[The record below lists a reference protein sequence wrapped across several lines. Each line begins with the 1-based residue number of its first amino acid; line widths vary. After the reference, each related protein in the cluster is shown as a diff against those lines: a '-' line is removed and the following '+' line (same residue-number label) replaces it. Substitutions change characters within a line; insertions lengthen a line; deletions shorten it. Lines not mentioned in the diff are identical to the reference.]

1 MAESPQM
8 ADWIAKEDDFQL
20 KQAQKQAEIQVREKR
35 AKPIDLLALNLTW
48 ENREDEDDGVGLEC
62 VCNDALSQL
71 QNERTLH
78 HDALTAVAAKLIELE
93 SNIEVKLAGDK
104 PIDPEYWDSLLVQLN
119 VWKAKAKLKGMHKAV
134 LDEAHSSVSIKR
146 LPQGNLQRNETHEA
160 KNEDTTGIK
169 IINKRQMVL
178 NTRFVSK
185 VKPNMNPQD
194 QEILDQD
201 ALAEKLYAQEAE
213 KRLAEAEEVF
223 ELEAKTGR
231 QSYNW
236 EDKHRPHKPCY
247 FYNQTHYNTDNP
259 PPKVVQGYKF
269 NIFYP
274 NLIDKT
280 RATTYK
286 IIKNKEN
293 EDIATL

>member
-48 ENREDEDDGVGLEC
+48 GHRDFTDE
-62 VCNDALSQL
+62 S
-71 QNERTLH
+71 
-78 HDALTAVAAKLIELE
+78 
-93 SNIEVKLAGDK
+93 AG
-104 PIDPEYWDSLLVQLN
+104 
-119 VWKAKAKLKGMHKAV
+119 
-134 LDEAHSSVSIKR
+134 
-146 LPQGNLQRNETHEA
+146 GNLQRNETHEA
-160 KNEDTTGIK
+160 KNEDTVKDAEDLPEGFEIEMDTKPLKQLSNEDQSLIFFYLMKTGIK

-259 PPKVVQGYKF
+259 PPKVVQGY
-269 NIFYP
+269 IFCKLYSP
-274 NLIDKT
+274 
-280 RATTYK
+280 
-286 IIKNKEN
+286 KNDSQIGEEKSN
-293 EDIATL
+293 CV

>member
-48 ENREDEDDGVGLEC
+48 GHRDFTDESAGVEVDD
-62 VCNDALSQL
+62 
-71 QNERTLH
+71 
-78 HDALTAVAAKLIELE
+78 
-93 SNIEVKLAGDK
+93 
-104 PIDPEYWDSLLVQLN
+104 
-119 VWKAKAKLKGMHKAV
+119 KAK
-134 LDEAHSSVSIKR
+134 
-146 LPQGNLQRNETHEA
+146 
-160 KNEDTTGIK
+160 K
-169 IINKRQMVL
+169 ISLCMKKTERM
-178 NTRFVSK
+178 RMM

-259 PPKVVQGYKF
+259 PPKVVQGYSKHHY
-269 NIFYP
+269 FYVSEP
-274 NLIDKT
+274 QLKEVLVIL
-280 RATTYK
+280 TY
-286 IIKNKEN
+286 IYRVQH
-293 EDIATL
+293 LLS